1 MRRLKRIS
9 IILIAIGFIY
19 LLIVA
24 VALCLVERGRNRAIM
39 LIQY

>member
-24 VALCLVERGRNRAIM
+24 AFMLVERGRNRAIM